1 MLHNYEQNMN
11 KIKSKIMK
19 RKLAIDILKMKTLF
33 RNKFQLVSKINKKKK
48 INIQQTY
55 AEKIYFSYFLDY
67 LLSNV

>member
-48 INIQQTY
+48 KKLQKEINKYPTNIC
-55 AEKIYFSYFLDY
+55 
-67 LLSNV
+67 